1 VSACR
6 RIGVGVNVSAY
17 RRVGVQRLPA
27 PGSGSWLLAPGSW
40 LLAPGSFTPATPE
53 LLTPE
58 LLLLYCVLSAKRVL
72 KQRFYF
78 FMTFGFLGFGKM
90 ASALVQGMLQA
101 EVCRSEQILVV
112 NRHPETIK
120 EEVQRYGLSLASSP
134 KRLVQQADTIVLGTK
149 PADSVQLLREVRQ
162 DLDGKLLI
170 SVAAGITLQ
179 ALQDAAGHRTRV
191 IRAMPNTPSL
201 VKKGATAYALGDHA
215 TAADAEVADKMFSA
229 VGLVFRVRET
239 SLNAV
244 TGLSGSGPAYV
255 FIFVEA
261 LADGGVMMGLPR
273 EIAFELAVQ
282 TVLGS
287 AQMIRDTKLHPA
299 ELREMVASP
308 GGTTMAG
315 IETLEAR
322 GLRYTI
328 MSAVRAASERARELG
343 RDR

>member
-1 VSACR
+1 MKRS
-6 RIGVGVNVSAY
+6 
-17 RRVGVQRLPA
+17 
-27 PGSGSWLLAPGSW
+27 LLSI
-40 LLAPGSFTPATPE
+40 
-53 LLTPE
+53 
-58 LLLLYCVLSAKRVL
+58 
-72 KQRFYF
+72 
-78 FMTFGFLGFGKM
+78 MTFGFLGFGKM

-101 EVCRSEQILVV
+101 DACKPEHILVV
-112 NRHPETIK
+112 NRHPEIIEK
-120 EEVQRYGLSLASSP
+120 EVQEYGLQLSPSP
-134 KRLVQQADTIVLGTK
+134 KTLVQQADTIVLGTK

-162 DLDGKLLI
+162 FLDGKLLI

-215 TAADAEVADKMFSA
+215 TAGDAEIADRMFAA
-229 VGLVFRVRET
+229 VGLVFRVRENA
-239 SLNAV
+239 LDAV

-255 FIFVEA
+255 FTFIEA

-273 EIAFELAVQ
+273 EIAAALAIQ

-287 AQMIRDTKLHPA
+287 AQMIRETNLHPA

-315 IETLEAR
+315 IEILESR
-322 GLRYTI
+322 GLRFTI
-328 MSAVRAASERARELG
+328 MSAVRAAAERARELG
-343 RDR
+343 RTGERV